1 MPMCSLVVLWS
12 AMVWASAPMD
22 DGPDA
27 APSDASAV
35 IEPIR
40 AAHKV
45 PGMVGAVLIDDRIV
59 AIGAS
64 GVRKMGSPEPIT
76 SADILH
82 LGSNTKSM
90 TSTMI
95 ARLVE
100 RGKLRWDMTPA
111 DVFTDFADAIHPDC
125 RSITL
130 RQMLTHR
137 SGLPANGRYVMLGGK
152 DESERRLKLARATLT
167 AAPEAKPGTRF
178 EYSNL
183 GYIIAGAMAER
194 VTGKSW
200 EDLMRDE
207 VFIPLGM
214 TGTAGF
220 GPPGSRDT
228 VEQPWGHMRL
238 LGAELPVFND
248 NPPVL
253 GPAGT
258 VHASVADWMKYA
270 RVHMKNAGP
279 DAAYLK
285 PESFAALHTPEPGI
299 GGSGADYACGWVVRR
314 PPWGKDGERVIWHN
328 GSNTHWYAEM
338 WIDQARGLVVLVG
351 SNGSLEGGAAQAVP
365 EAAAALAK
373 AYGPPSAR

>member
-1 MPMCSLVVLWS
+1 MTSLAFVL
-12 AMVWASAPMD
+12 AASVALAPFE
-22 DGPDA
+22 DGP
-27 APSDASAV
+27 APAPADASAV
-35 IEPIR
+35 LDPIR

-45 PGMVGAVLIDDRIV
+45 PGLAGAVVIDDRIV

-76 SADILH
+76 AADVLH

-95 ARLVE
+95 ARLIE
-100 RGKLRWDMTPA
+100 RGKLRWDMTPS

-130 RQMLTHR
+130 RQLVTHR
-137 SGLPANGRYVMLGGK
+137 SGLPANRRYVMLGGK
-152 DESERRLKLARATLT
+152 DEPERRLTLARQALT

-183 GYIIAGAMAER
+183 GYIIAGAMVER

-214 TGTAGF
+214 AGTAGF
-220 GPPGSRDT
+220 GPPGRRDA

-238 LGAELPVFND
+238 LTAELPVFND
-248 NPPVL
+248 NPPVI

-258 VHASVADWMKYA
+258 VHASLADWSKYA
-270 RVHMKNAGP
+270 RVHMKAQGLG
-279 DAAYLK
+279 ASYLK
-285 PESFAALHTPEPGI
+285 PESFQALHTPAPGLD
-299 GGSGADYACGWVVRR
+299 GPGASYACGWVVRK
-314 PPWGKDGERVIWHN
+314 PPWGKDGDRAIWHN

-338 WIDQARGLVVLVG
+338 WIDQARGLAVLVG
-351 SNGSLEGGAAQAVP
+351 SNGSLDGGAAQAVP

-373 AYGPPSAR
+373 AFGPPSVR